1 MRISDNVRTIGV
13 AGLCDSA
20 GATYVTI
27 MLAVFFTS
35 VLKRKTAVAGDIK
48 TYVLMK
54 EQMCAGRT
62 VRCKKMVSRHAYS
75 INGIDFYGVL
85 NDNSFNILKDNLE
98 NKYNEEEYIKSISKL
113 YIIDLYSLK
122 NKLNKYDINVDF
134 IYPDIVSNYR
144 LNIENTLYKYLENNS
159 DGNRNQELPVV
170 SNVIIDEILDE
181 KYSLNNENVPCK
193 KVKVTIEYEND
204 LGYDKSGTITLV
216 KQDKY
221 YYIVE
226 YN

>member
-1 MRISDNVRTIGV
+1 MKKFILIILFMILIYSVGGIYYIKYVYKDNNEPVVKNLSEIEGYPY
-13 AGLCDSA
+13 S
-20 GATYVTI
+20 
-27 MLAVFFTS
+27 
-35 VLKRKTAVAGDIK
+35 LKSNASKL
-48 TYVLMK
+48 Y
-54 EQMCAGRT
+54 
-62 VRCKKMVSRHAYS
+62 
-75 INGIDFYGVL
+75 IDE
-85 NDNSFNILKDNLE
+85 FNILKDNLE

-181 KYSLNNENVPCK
+181 KYSLNKENVPCK

>member
-1 MRISDNVRTIGV
+1 MKKFILIILFMILIYSVGGIYYIEYVYKDNNEPVVKNLDEIEGYSYS
-13 AGLCDSA
+13 LKSNDSKL
-20 GATYVTI
+20 Y
-27 MLAVFFTS
+27 
-35 VLKRKTAVAGDIK
+35 
-48 TYVLMK
+48 
-54 EQMCAGRT
+54 
-62 VRCKKMVSRHAYS
+62 
-75 INGIDFYGVL
+75 IDE
-85 NDNSFNILKDNLE
+85 FNILKDNLE
-98 NKYNEEEYIKSISKL
+98 NNYNEEEYIKSISKL

-181 KYSLNNENVPCK
+181 KYSLNKENVPCK

>member
-1 MRISDNVRTIGV
+1 MKKFILIILFMILIYSVGGIYYIEYVYKDNNEPVVKNLVEIEGYPY
-13 AGLCDSA
+13 S
-20 GATYVTI
+20 
-27 MLAVFFTS
+27 
-35 VLKRKTAVAGDIK
+35 LKSNASKL
-48 TYVLMK
+48 Y
-54 EQMCAGRT
+54 
-62 VRCKKMVSRHAYS
+62 
-75 INGIDFYGVL
+75 IDE
-85 NDNSFNILKDNLE
+85 FNILKDNLE

-181 KYSLNNENVPCK
+181 EYSLNKENVPCK

>member
-1 MRISDNVRTIGV
+1 MKKFILIILFMILIYSVGGIYYIEYVYKDNNEPVVKNLSEIEGYPY
-13 AGLCDSA
+13 S
-20 GATYVTI
+20 
-27 MLAVFFTS
+27 
-35 VLKRKTAVAGDIK
+35 LKSNASKLYKD
-48 TYVLMK
+48 
-54 EQMCAGRT
+54 E
-62 VRCKKMVSRHAYS
+62 
-75 INGIDFYGVL
+75 
-85 NDNSFNILKDNLE
+85 FNILKDNLE
-98 NKYNEEEYIKSISKL
+98 NNYNEEEYIKSIIKL

-181 KYSLNNENVPCK
+181 KYSLNKENVPCK

>member
-1 MRISDNVRTIGV
+1 MKKFILIILFMILIYSVGGIYYIKYVYKDNNEPVVKNLVEIEGYPY
-13 AGLCDSA
+13 S
-20 GATYVTI
+20 
-27 MLAVFFTS
+27 
-35 VLKRKTAVAGDIK
+35 LKSNA
-48 TYVLMK
+48 
-54 EQMCAGRT
+54 
-62 VRCKKMVSRHAYS
+62 CKLY
-75 INGIDFYGVL
+75 IDE
-85 NDNSFNILKDNLE
+85 FNILKDNLE
-98 NKYNEEEYIKSISKL
+98 NNYNEEEYIKSISKL

-181 KYSLNNENVPCK
+181 KYSLNKENVPCK

>member
-1 MRISDNVRTIGV
+1 MKKFILIILVMVLIYSVGGIYYIKFVYKDNNDPVVKKLAEIG
-13 AGLCDSA
+13 GYPYTLKSN
-20 GATYVTI
+20 
-27 MLAVFFTS
+27 TS
-35 VLKRKTAVAGDIK
+35 TLYKD
-48 TYVLMK
+48 
-54 EQMCAGRT
+54 E
-62 VRCKKMVSRHAYS
+62 
-75 INGIDFYGVL
+75 
-85 NDNSFNILKDNLE
+85 FNILKDNLE
-98 NKYNEEEYIKSISKL
+98 NNYNEDDYIKSISKL
-113 YIIDLYSLK
+113 YIIDLYSLN

-144 LNIENTLYKYLENNS
+144 LNIENTLYKYLEDNS

-170 SNVIIDEILDE
+170 SNVVIDEILDE
-181 KYSLNNENVPCK
+181 KYSLNKENVPCK

>member
-1 MRISDNVRTIGV
+1 MKKFILIILFMILIYSVGGIYYIEYVYKDNNEPVV
-13 AGLCDSA
+13 KN
-20 GATYVTI
+20 
-27 MLAVFFTS
+27 LAEIE
-35 VLKRKTAVAGDIK
+35 G
-48 TYVLMK
+48 YP
-54 EQMCAGRT
+54 
-62 VRCKKMVSRHAYS
+62 YS
-75 INGIDFYGVL
+75 L
-85 NDNSFNILKDNLE
+85 NSNASKLYKDEFNILKDNLE
-98 NKYNEEEYIKSISKL
+98 NNYNEEEYIKSISKL

-170 SNVIIDEILDE
+170 SNVIIDEMLDE
-181 KYSLNNENVPCK
+181 KYSLNKENVPCK
-193 KVKVTIEYEND
+193 KVNVTIEYEND

>member
-1 MRISDNVRTIGV
+1 MKKFILIILFMILIYSVGGIYYIEYVYKDNNEPVVKNLSEIEGYPY
-13 AGLCDSA
+13 S
-20 GATYVTI
+20 
-27 MLAVFFTS
+27 
-35 VLKRKTAVAGDIK
+35 LKSNASKLYKD
-48 TYVLMK
+48 
-54 EQMCAGRT
+54 E
-62 VRCKKMVSRHAYS
+62 
-75 INGIDFYGVL
+75 
-85 NDNSFNILKDNLE
+85 FNILKDNLE
-98 NKYNEEEYIKSISKL
+98 NNYNEEEYIKSISKL

-181 KYSLNNENVPCK
+181 KYSLNKENVPCK

>member
-1 MRISDNVRTIGV
+1 MKKFILIILFMILIYSVGGIYYIEYVYKDNNEPVVKNLVEIEGYPY
-13 AGLCDSA
+13 S
-20 GATYVTI
+20 
-27 MLAVFFTS
+27 
-35 VLKRKTAVAGDIK
+35 LKSNA
-48 TYVLMK
+48 
-54 EQMCAGRT
+54 
-62 VRCKKMVSRHAYS
+62 CKLYK
-75 INGIDFYGVL
+75 DE
-85 NDNSFNILKDNLE
+85 FNILKDNLE
-98 NKYNEEEYIKSISKL
+98 NNYNEEEYIKSISKL

-170 SNVIIDEILDE
+170 SNVIIGEILDE
-181 KYSLNNENVPCK
+181 KYSLNKENVPCK

>member
-1 MRISDNVRTIGV
+1 MKKFILIILFMILIYSVGGIYYIEYVYKDNNEPVVKNLVEIEGYPY
-13 AGLCDSA
+13 S
-20 GATYVTI
+20 
-27 MLAVFFTS
+27 
-35 VLKRKTAVAGDIK
+35 LKSNA
-48 TYVLMK
+48 
-54 EQMCAGRT
+54 
-62 VRCKKMVSRHAYS
+62 CKLYK
-75 INGIDFYGVL
+75 DE
-85 NDNSFNILKDNLE
+85 FNILKDKLE

-181 KYSLNNENVPCK
+181 KYSLNKENIPCK

>member
-1 MRISDNVRTIGV
+1 MKKFILIILFMILIYSVGGIYYIKYVYKDNNEPVVKNLVEIEGYPY
-13 AGLCDSA
+13 S
-20 GATYVTI
+20 
-27 MLAVFFTS
+27 
-35 VLKRKTAVAGDIK
+35 LKSNASKLYKD
-48 TYVLMK
+48 
-54 EQMCAGRT
+54 E
-62 VRCKKMVSRHAYS
+62 
-75 INGIDFYGVL
+75 
-85 NDNSFNILKDNLE
+85 FNILKDNLE
-98 NKYNEEEYIKSISKL
+98 NNYNEEEYIKSISKL

-181 KYSLNNENVPCK
+181 KYSLNKENVPCK

>member
-1 MRISDNVRTIGV
+1 MKKFILIILFMILIYSVGGIYYIEYVYKDNNEPVVKNLVEIEGYPY
-13 AGLCDSA
+13 S
-20 GATYVTI
+20 
-27 MLAVFFTS
+27 
-35 VLKRKTAVAGDIK
+35 LKSNA
-48 TYVLMK
+48 
-54 EQMCAGRT
+54 
-62 VRCKKMVSRHAYS
+62 CKLYK
-75 INGIDFYGVL
+75 DE
-85 NDNSFNILKDNLE
+85 FNILKDNLE
-98 NKYNEEEYIKSISKL
+98 NNYNEEEYIKSISKL

-181 KYSLNNENVPCK
+181 KYSLNKENVPCK

-204 LGYDKSGTITLV
+204 LDYDKSGTITLV

>member
-1 MRISDNVRTIGV
+1 MKKFILIILFMILIYSVGGIYYIEYVYKDNNEPVV
-13 AGLCDSA
+13 KN
-20 GATYVTI
+20 
-27 MLAVFFTS
+27 LAEIEGYPYS
-35 VLKRKTAVAGDIK
+35 LKSNASKLYKD
-48 TYVLMK
+48 
-54 EQMCAGRT
+54 E
-62 VRCKKMVSRHAYS
+62 
-75 INGIDFYGVL
+75 
-85 NDNSFNILKDNLE
+85 FNILKDNLE
-98 NKYNEEEYIKSISKL
+98 NNYNEEEYIKSISKL

-122 NKLNKYDINVDF
+122 NELNKYDINVDF

-181 KYSLNNENVPCK
+181 KYSLNKENVPCK

-204 LGYDKSGTITLV
+204 LGYDKNGTITLV

>member
-1 MRISDNVRTIGV
+1 MKKFILIILFMILIYSVGGIYYIEYVYKDNNEPVVKNLVEIEGYPY
-13 AGLCDSA
+13 S
-20 GATYVTI
+20 
-27 MLAVFFTS
+27 
-35 VLKRKTAVAGDIK
+35 LKSNASKLYKD
-48 TYVLMK
+48 
-54 EQMCAGRT
+54 E
-62 VRCKKMVSRHAYS
+62 
-75 INGIDFYGVL
+75 
-85 NDNSFNILKDNLE
+85 FNILKDNLE

-181 KYSLNNENVPCK
+181 KYSLNKENVPCK

>member
-1 MRISDNVRTIGV
+1 MKKFILIILFMILMYSVGGIYYIEYVYKDNNEPVIKN
-13 AGLCDSA
+13 
-20 GATYVTI
+20 
-27 MLAVFFTS
+27 LAEIEGYPYS
-35 VLKRKTAVAGDIK
+35 LKSNASKLYKD
-48 TYVLMK
+48 
-54 EQMCAGRT
+54 E
-62 VRCKKMVSRHAYS
+62 
-75 INGIDFYGVL
+75 
-85 NDNSFNILKDNLE
+85 FNILKDNLE
-98 NKYNEEEYIKSISKL
+98 NNYNEEEYIKSISKL

-181 KYSLNNENVPCK
+181 KYSLNKENVPCK

-204 LGYDKSGTITLV
+204 LGYDKSAVITLV

>member
-1 MRISDNVRTIGV
+1 MKKFILIILFMILIYSVGGIYYIEYVYKDNNEPVVKNLVEIEGYPY
-13 AGLCDSA
+13 S
-20 GATYVTI
+20 
-27 MLAVFFTS
+27 
-35 VLKRKTAVAGDIK
+35 LKSNASKLYKD
-48 TYVLMK
+48 
-54 EQMCAGRT
+54 E
-62 VRCKKMVSRHAYS
+62 
-75 INGIDFYGVL
+75 
-85 NDNSFNILKDNLE
+85 FNILKDNLE
-98 NKYNEEEYIKSISKL
+98 NNYNEEEYIKSISKL

-181 KYSLNNENVPCK
+181 KYSLNKENIPCK

>member
-1 MRISDNVRTIGV
+1 MKKFILIILFMILIYSVGGIYYIEYVYKDNNEPVV
-13 AGLCDSA
+13 KN
-20 GATYVTI
+20 
-27 MLAVFFTS
+27 LAEIEEYPYS
-35 VLKRKTAVAGDIK
+35 LKSNASKLYKD
-48 TYVLMK
+48 
-54 EQMCAGRT
+54 E
-62 VRCKKMVSRHAYS
+62 
-75 INGIDFYGVL
+75 
-85 NDNSFNILKDNLE
+85 FNILKDNLE
-98 NKYNEEEYIKSISKL
+98 NNYNEEEYIKSISKL

-170 SNVIIDEILDE
+170 SNVIIDEMLDE
-181 KYSLNNENVPCK
+181 KYSLNKENVPCK

>member
-1 MRISDNVRTIGV
+1 MKKFILIILFMILIYSVGGIYYIEYVYKDNNEPVVKNLSEIEGYPY
-13 AGLCDSA
+13 S
-20 GATYVTI
+20 
-27 MLAVFFTS
+27 
-35 VLKRKTAVAGDIK
+35 LKSNASKLYKD
-48 TYVLMK
+48 
-54 EQMCAGRT
+54 E
-62 VRCKKMVSRHAYS
+62 
-75 INGIDFYGVL
+75 
-85 NDNSFNILKDNLE
+85 FNILKDNLE
-98 NKYNEEEYIKSISKL
+98 NNYNEEEYIKSISKL

-134 IYPDIVSNYR
+134 IFPDIVSNYR

-181 KYSLNNENVPCK
+181 KYSLNKENVPCK

>member
-1 MRISDNVRTIGV
+1 MKKFILIILFMILIYSVGGIYYIEYVYKDNNEPVVKNLVEIEGYPY
-13 AGLCDSA
+13 S
-20 GATYVTI
+20 
-27 MLAVFFTS
+27 
-35 VLKRKTAVAGDIK
+35 LKSNA
-48 TYVLMK
+48 
-54 EQMCAGRT
+54 
-62 VRCKKMVSRHAYS
+62 CKLYK
-75 INGIDFYGVL
+75 DE
-85 NDNSFNILKDNLE
+85 FNILKDNLE

-181 KYSLNNENVPCK
+181 KYSLNKENVPCK

>member
-1 MRISDNVRTIGV
+1 MKKFILIILFMILIYSVGGIYYIEYVYKDNNEP
-13 AGLCDSA
+13 
-20 GATYVTI
+20 
-27 MLAVFFTS
+27 VFKNLVEIEGYPYS
-35 VLKRKTAVAGDIK
+35 LKSNASKL
-48 TYVLMK
+48 Y
-54 EQMCAGRT
+54 
-62 VRCKKMVSRHAYS
+62 
-75 INGIDFYGVL
+75 IDE
-85 NDNSFNILKDNLE
+85 FNILKDNLE
-98 NKYNEEEYIKSISKL
+98 NNYNEEEYIKSISKL

-181 KYSLNNENVPCK
+181 KYSLNKENVPCK

>member
-1 MRISDNVRTIGV
+1 MKKFILIILFMILIYSVGGIYYIEYVYKDNNEPVVKNLVEIEGYPY
-13 AGLCDSA
+13 S
-20 GATYVTI
+20 
-27 MLAVFFTS
+27 
-35 VLKRKTAVAGDIK
+35 LKSNASKLYKD
-48 TYVLMK
+48 
-54 EQMCAGRT
+54 E
-62 VRCKKMVSRHAYS
+62 
-75 INGIDFYGVL
+75 
-85 NDNSFNILKDNLE
+85 FNILKDNLE
-98 NKYNEEEYIKSISKL
+98 NNYNEEEYIKSISKL

-181 KYSLNNENVPCK
+181 KYSLNKENVPCK

>member
-1 MRISDNVRTIGV
+1 MKKFILIILFMILIYSVGGIYYIEYVYKDNNEPVVKNLVEIEGYPY
-13 AGLCDSA
+13 S
-20 GATYVTI
+20 
-27 MLAVFFTS
+27 
-35 VLKRKTAVAGDIK
+35 LKSNASKLYKD
-48 TYVLMK
+48 
-54 EQMCAGRT
+54 E
-62 VRCKKMVSRHAYS
+62 
-75 INGIDFYGVL
+75 
-85 NDNSFNILKDNLE
+85 FNILKDNLE
-98 NKYNEEEYIKSISKL
+98 NNYNEEEYIKSISKL

-170 SNVIIDEILDE
+170 SNVIIDEMLDE
-181 KYSLNNENVPCK
+181 KYSLNKENVPCK

>member
-1 MRISDNVRTIGV
+1 MKKFILIILFMILIYSVGGIYYIEYVYKDNNEPVV
-13 AGLCDSA
+13 KN
-20 GATYVTI
+20 
-27 MLAVFFTS
+27 LAEIEGYPYS
-35 VLKRKTAVAGDIK
+35 LKCNASKL
-48 TYVLMK
+48 Y
-54 EQMCAGRT
+54 
-62 VRCKKMVSRHAYS
+62 
-75 INGIDFYGVL
+75 IDE
-85 NDNSFNILKDNLE
+85 FNILKDNLE
-98 NKYNEEEYIKSISKL
+98 NNYNEEEYIKSISKL

-181 KYSLNNENVPCK
+181 KYSLNKENVPCK

>member
-1 MRISDNVRTIGV
+1 MKKFILIILFMILIYSVGGIYYIEYVYKDNNEPVVKNLSEIEGYPY
-13 AGLCDSA
+13 S
-20 GATYVTI
+20 
-27 MLAVFFTS
+27 
-35 VLKRKTAVAGDIK
+35 LKSNASKL
-48 TYVLMK
+48 Y
-54 EQMCAGRT
+54 
-62 VRCKKMVSRHAYS
+62 
-75 INGIDFYGVL
+75 IDE
-85 NDNSFNILKDNLE
+85 FNILKDNLE

-113 YIIDLYSLK
+113 YIIDLYYLK

-181 KYSLNNENVPCK
+181 KYSLNKENVPCK

>member
-1 MRISDNVRTIGV
+1 MKKFILIILFMILIYSVGGIYYIEYVYKDNNEPVV
-13 AGLCDSA
+13 KN
-20 GATYVTI
+20 
-27 MLAVFFTS
+27 LAEIEEYPYS
-35 VLKRKTAVAGDIK
+35 LKSNASKLYKD
-48 TYVLMK
+48 
-54 EQMCAGRT
+54 E
-62 VRCKKMVSRHAYS
+62 
-75 INGIDFYGVL
+75 
-85 NDNSFNILKDNLE
+85 FNILKDNLE
-98 NKYNEEEYIKSISKL
+98 NNYNEEEYIKSISKL

-181 KYSLNNENVPCK
+181 KYSLNKENVPCK

>member
-1 MRISDNVRTIGV
+1 MKKFILIILFMILIYSVGGIYYIEYVYKDNNEPVVKNLVEIEGYPY
-13 AGLCDSA
+13 S
-20 GATYVTI
+20 
-27 MLAVFFTS
+27 
-35 VLKRKTAVAGDIK
+35 LKSNA
-48 TYVLMK
+48 
-54 EQMCAGRT
+54 
-62 VRCKKMVSRHAYS
+62 CKLY
-75 INGIDFYGVL
+75 IDE
-85 NDNSFNILKDNLE
+85 FNILKDNLE
-98 NKYNEEEYIKSISKL
+98 NNYNEEEYIKSISKL

-181 KYSLNNENVPCK
+181 KYSLNKENVPCK

>member
-1 MRISDNVRTIGV
+1 MKKFILIILFMILIYSVGGIYYIKYVYKDNNEPVVKNLSEIEGYPY
-13 AGLCDSA
+13 S
-20 GATYVTI
+20 
-27 MLAVFFTS
+27 
-35 VLKRKTAVAGDIK
+35 LKSNA
-48 TYVLMK
+48 
-54 EQMCAGRT
+54 
-62 VRCKKMVSRHAYS
+62 CKLY
-75 INGIDFYGVL
+75 IDE
-85 NDNSFNILKDNLE
+85 FNILKDNLE
-98 NKYNEEEYIKSISKL
+98 NNYNEEEYIKSISKL

-181 KYSLNNENVPCK
+181 KYSLNKENVPCK

>member
-1 MRISDNVRTIGV
+1 MKKFILIILFMILIYSVGGIYYIEYVYKDNNE
-13 AGLCDSA
+13 
-20 GATYVTI
+20 
-27 MLAVFFTS
+27 S
-35 VLKRKTAVAGDIK
+35 VVKNLVEIEGYPYSLKSNASKLYKD
-48 TYVLMK
+48 
-54 EQMCAGRT
+54 E
-62 VRCKKMVSRHAYS
+62 
-75 INGIDFYGVL
+75 
-85 NDNSFNILKDNLE
+85 FNILKDNLE
-98 NKYNEEEYIKSISKL
+98 NNYNEEEYIKSISKL

-181 KYSLNNENVPCK
+181 KYLLNKENVPCK

>member
-1 MRISDNVRTIGV
+1 MKKFILIILFMILIYSVGGIYYIEYVYKDNNEPVVKNLVEIEGYPY
-13 AGLCDSA
+13 S
-20 GATYVTI
+20 
-27 MLAVFFTS
+27 
-35 VLKRKTAVAGDIK
+35 LKSNASKL
-48 TYVLMK
+48 Y
-54 EQMCAGRT
+54 
-62 VRCKKMVSRHAYS
+62 
-75 INGIDFYGVL
+75 IDE
-85 NDNSFNILKDNLE
+85 FNILKDNLE
-98 NKYNEEEYIKSISKL
+98 NNYNEEEYIKSISKL

-122 NKLNKYDINVDF
+122 NKLHKYDINVDF

-181 KYSLNNENVPCK
+181 KYSLNKENVPCK

>member
-1 MRISDNVRTIGV
+1 MKKFILII
-13 AGLCDSA
+13 LFMILIYSA
-20 GATYVTI
+20 GGIYYIEYVYKDNNEPVVKNLVEI
-27 MLAVFFTS
+27 EGYPYS
-35 VLKRKTAVAGDIK
+35 LKSNASKL
-48 TYVLMK
+48 Y
-54 EQMCAGRT
+54 
-62 VRCKKMVSRHAYS
+62 
-75 INGIDFYGVL
+75 IDE
-85 NDNSFNILKDNLE
+85 FNILKDNLE
-98 NKYNEEEYIKSISKL
+98 NNYNEEEYIKSISKL

-181 KYSLNNENVPCK
+181 KYSLNKENVPCK

>member
-1 MRISDNVRTIGV
+1 MKKFILIILFMILIYSVGGIYYIEYVYKDNNEPVV
-13 AGLCDSA
+13 KN
-20 GATYVTI
+20 
-27 MLAVFFTS
+27 LAEIE
-35 VLKRKTAVAGDIK
+35 G
-48 TYVLMK
+48 YP
-54 EQMCAGRT
+54 
-62 VRCKKMVSRHAYS
+62 YS
-75 INGIDFYGVL
+75 L
-85 NDNSFNILKDNLE
+85 NSNASKLYKDEFNILKDNLE
-98 NKYNEEEYIKSISKL
+98 NNYNEEEYIKSISKL

-181 KYSLNNENVPCK
+181 KYSLNKENVPCK

>member
-1 MRISDNVRTIGV
+1 MKKFILIILFMILIYSVGGIYYIEYVYKDNNEPVV
-13 AGLCDSA
+13 KN
-20 GATYVTI
+20 
-27 MLAVFFTS
+27 LAEIEGYPYS
-35 VLKRKTAVAGDIK
+35 LKSNASKL
-48 TYVLMK
+48 Y
-54 EQMCAGRT
+54 
-62 VRCKKMVSRHAYS
+62 
-75 INGIDFYGVL
+75 IDE
-85 NDNSFNILKDNLE
+85 FNILKDNLE

-113 YIIDLYSLK
+113 YIIDLYSLN

-181 KYSLNNENVPCK
+181 KYSLNKENVPCK